1 MTEDTIRIMVSR
13 HSAFYSPLLST
24 IAAGFLRE
32 EGFESTYEV
41 LTPGSDAQELIRNGK
56 IDIVQSAVSSSW
68 ARMEKNERALA
79 EGALAAGALAAGAL
93 APHFA
98 QINQRDGFF
107 LAGRSPDQ
115 SFDWKKLEGASLLA
129 DHGAQ
134 PLAMLK
140 YAAHLNGADWNR
152 IKVIDAGG
160 VEEIDA
166 AFRNGLG
173 DYVHQ
178 QGPAPQQLERE
189 SIGHVVASVGE
200 AMPPVAFS
208 SLMASREFLKT
219 GAAKAFIRAY
229 ARARRWVNQ
238 ATAEEVADIEAEFFP
253 QTDRDALIRTIDR
266 YQRLGC
272 WDGDLTITRERYEQ
286 ALNVFLHS
294 GKISRRYP
302 YEDVVVRPPE
312 EL

>member
-1 MTEDTIRIMVSR
+1 MTTNTIRIMASR

-41 LTPGSDAQELIRNGK
+41 LSPGSDAQELIRDGK

-68 ARMEKNERALA
+68 ARLEKNEGNLA
-79 EGALAAGALAAGAL
+79 V
-93 APHFA
+93 HFA

-107 LAGRSPDQ
+107 LTGRRPEP
-115 SFDWKKLEGASLLA
+115 SFNWKMLEGASLLA

-140 YAAHLNGADWNR
+140 YAAHQNGVDWNK
-152 IKVIDAGG
+152 IKVIDAGS
-160 VEEIDA
+160 VEEIDG
-166 AFRNGLG
+166 AFRSGLG
-173 DYVHQ
+173 DFVHQ

-189 SIGHVVASVGE
+189 GIGHIVASVGE
-200 AMPPVAFS
+200 AMPAVAFS

-219 GAAKAFIRAY
+219 GASIAFIRGY
-229 ARARRWVNQ
+229 SRAREWVNQ
-238 ATAEEVADIEAEFFP
+238 APPDEIAGAEIEFFS
-253 QTDRDALIRTIDR
+253 QIDR
-266 YQRLGC
+266 EVLATTIARYQALRC
-272 WDGDLTITRERYEQ
+272 WDGEITITHELYEQ

-294 GKISRRYP
+294 GIISRRHP
-302 YEDVVVRPPE
+302 YESVVAPSFMANH
-312 EL
+312 L

>member
-41 LTPGSDAQELIRNGK
+41 LTPGADAQELIRNGK

-68 ARMEKNERALA
+68 ARMEKNEAN
-79 EGALAAGALAAGAL
+79 LAA
-93 APHFA
+93 HFA

-107 LAGRSPDQ
+107 LTGRNPDQ

-140 YAAHLNGADWNR
+140 YAIHLNGADWGK

-166 AFRNGLG
+166 AFRNGLC
-173 DYVHQ
+173 DFVHQ
-178 QGPAPQQLERE
+178 QGPAPQQLESE
-189 SIGHVVASVGE
+189 SIGYIVASVGE

-208 SLMASREFLKT
+208 SLMASREFLET
-219 GAAKAFIRAY
+219 EAARAFIRAY
-229 ARARRWVNQ
+229 ARARRRLNQ
-238 ATAEEVADIEAEFFP
+238 AAAEEVADREAEFFP
-253 QTDRDALIRTIDR
+253 RTDRNALTRTIAR
-266 YQRLGC
+266 YQALGC
-272 WDGDLTITRERYEQ
+272 WDGDLAITRERYEQ

-294 GKISRRYP
+294 GKISTRYP
-302 YEDVVVRPPE
+302 YEDVVVHPTE

>member
-1 MTEDTIRIMVSR
+1 MTKDTIRIMVSR

-24 IAAGFLRE
+24 IAAGFLGE

-41 LTPGSDAQELIRNGK
+41 LTPGSDAQELTRNGE

-68 ARMEKNERALA
+68 ARMEKNE
-79 EGALAAGALAAGAL
+79 GALAA
-93 APHFA
+93 HFA

-107 LAGRSPDQ
+107 LTGRSPDQ
-115 SFDWKKLEGASLLA
+115 AFDWKKLEGASLLA

-140 YAAHLNGADWNR
+140 YAVHLNGADWSKIN
-152 IKVIDAGG
+152 VIDSGG

-178 QGPAPQQLERE
+178 QGPAPQQIERE
-189 SIGHVVASVGE
+189 SIGHIVASVGE

-219 GAAKAFIRAY
+219 DAAKVFIRAY
-229 ARARRWVNQ
+229 ARARWWVNQ
-238 ATAEEVADIEAEFFP
+238 TPAEEVADREAEFFP
-253 QTDRDALIRTIDR
+253 RTDRDALIKTVAR
-266 YQRLGC
+266 YQDLGC
-272 WDGDLTITRERYEQ
+272 WDGDLMITRERYEQ

-302 YEDVVVRPPE
+302 YEEVVVHPPVQ
-312 EL
+312 L

>member
-24 IAAGFLRE
+24 IAAGFLSN
-32 EGFESTYEV
+32 EGFESTYEI
-41 LTPGSDAQELIRNGK
+41 LTPGNDAQELIRNGK

-68 ARMEKNERALA
+68 ARMEKNE
-79 EGALAAGALAAGAL
+79 GALAA
-93 APHFA
+93 HFA

-107 LAGRSPDQ
+107 LTGRSPDQ

-140 YAAHLNGADWNR
+140 YAGRLNGADWSK
-152 IKVIDAGG
+152 IEVIDAGG

-189 SIGHVVASVGE
+189 NIGYIVASVGE
-200 AMPPVAFS
+200 AAPPVAFS

-219 GAAKAFIRAY
+219 GAARAFIRAY
-229 ARARRWVNQ
+229 AQARQWVNQ
-238 ATAEEVADIEAEFFP
+238 APAEEVADREIDFFP
-253 QTDRDALIRTIDR
+253 QTDREALTRTIAR
-266 YQRLGC
+266 YQALGC
-272 WDGDLTITRERYEQ
+272 WDGDLAITRERYEQ
-286 ALNVFLHS
+286 ALNVFIHS
-294 GKISRRYP
+294 GKISRRYS
-302 YEDVVVRPPE
+302 YEDIVVQPPE
-312 EL
+312 GQ

>member
-1 MTEDTIRIMVSR
+1 MTKDTIRIMVSR

-32 EGFESTYEV
+32 EGLESTYEV
-41 LTPGSDAQELIRNGK
+41 LTPGSDAQELIRSSE

-68 ARMEKNERALA
+68 ARMEKNEV
-79 EGALAAGALAAGAL
+79 ALAA
-93 APHFA
+93 HFA

-107 LAGRSPDQ
+107 LTGRSPDQ
-115 SFDWKKLEGASLLA
+115 AFNWKKLEGALLLA

-134 PLAMLK
+134 PLGMLK
-140 YAAHLNGADWNR
+140 YAVHLNGADWSK
-152 IKVIDAGG
+152 IKVIDSGG

-178 QGPAPQQLERE
+178 QGPAPQQIERE
-189 SIGHVVASVGE
+189 SIGYIVASVGE

-219 GAAKAFIRAY
+219 DAAKEFIRAY

-238 ATAEEVADIEAEFFP
+238 APAKDVADREIEFFP
-253 QTDRDALIRTIDR
+253 QVDHDALVKTIAR
-266 YQRLGC
+266 YQELGC
-272 WDGDLTITRERYEQ
+272 WDGDLMITRERYEQ

-294 GKISRRYP
+294 GKISRRYS
-302 YEDVVVRPPE
+302 YEDVVVLPPE

>member
-1 MTEDTIRIMVSR
+1 MIKDTIRIMVSR
-13 HSAFYSPLLST
+13 HSAFYSPLLSAM
-24 IAAGFLRE
+24 AAGFLRE
-32 EGFESTYEV
+32 EGLESTYEV
-41 LTPGSDAQELIRNGK
+41 LTPGGDAQELIRNGR

-68 ARMEKNERALA
+68 ARMEKNE
-79 EGALAAGALAAGAL
+79 GALAA
-93 APHFA
+93 HFA

-107 LAGRSPDQ
+107 LAGRNPDQ

-140 YAAHLNGADWNR
+140 YAVHLNGADWGK

-166 AFRNGLG
+166 AFRDGLG

-189 SIGHVVASVGE
+189 GAGHVVASVGE
-200 AMPPVAFS
+200 ATPPVAFS

-219 GAAKAFIRAY
+219 DAAKAFIIAY
-229 ARARRWVNQ
+229 ARARRWVSQ
-238 ATAEEVADIEAEFFP
+238 APAEEVADREIEFFP
-253 QTDRDALIRTIDR
+253 QTDRDALTRSIAS
-266 YQRLGC
+266 YQTLGC
-272 WDGDLTITRERYEQ
+272 WDGDLAITRERYEQ

-294 GKISRRYP
+294 GKISRRYS
-302 YEDVVVRPPE
+302 YEDVVVHPPE
-312 EL
+312 ES

>member
-1 MTEDTIRIMVSR
+1 MTKDTIRIMVSR

-68 ARMEKNERALA
+68 ARMEKS
-79 EGALAAGALAAGAL
+79 EGALAA
-93 APHFA
+93 HFA

-107 LAGRSPDQ
+107 LTGRSHDQ

-134 PLAMLK
+134 PLAVLK
-140 YAAHLNGADWNR
+140 YAAHLNGADWSK

-178 QGPAPQQLERE
+178 QGPAAQQLERE
-189 SIGHVVASVGE
+189 SVGHVVASVGE

-219 GAAKAFIRAY
+219 ADAKAFIRAY

-238 ATAEEVADIEAEFFP
+238 APAEEVADREAEFFP
-253 QTDRDALIRTIDR
+253 QADHDALTRTIAR
-266 YQRLGC
+266 YQSLGC
-272 WDGDLTITRERYEQ
+272 WDGDLEITHERYEQ

-302 YEDVVVRPPE
+302 YEDVVVHPPE

>member
-1 MTEDTIRIMVSR
+1 MTKDTIRIMVSR
-13 HSAFYSPLLST
+13 HSAFYSPLVST

-32 EGFESTYEV
+32 EGFESSYEV
-41 LTPGSDAQELIRNGK
+41 LTPGRDAQELIRNGE

-68 ARMEKNERALA
+68 ARMEKNE
-79 EGALAAGALAAGAL
+79 GALAA
-93 APHFA
+93 HFA

-107 LAGRSPDQ
+107 LTGRSPDRA
-115 SFDWKKLEGASLLA
+115 FNWKRLEGASLLA

-140 YAAHLNGADWNR
+140 YAVHLNGADWGK
-152 IKVIDAGG
+152 IKVIDSGG

-166 AFRNGLG
+166 AFRSGLG

-178 QGPAPQQLERE
+178 QGPAPQQIERE
-189 SIGHVVASVGE
+189 GIGYIVASVGE

-219 GAAKAFIRAY
+219 DGAKAFIRAY
-229 ARARRWVNQ
+229 ARARQWVNQ
-238 ATAEEVADIEAEFFP
+238 APAKDVADREAEFFP
-253 QTDRDALIRTIDR
+253 QVDRDALIKTIAR
-266 YQRLGC
+266 YQELGC
-272 WDGDLTITRERYEQ
+272 WDGDLMITRERYEQ

-294 GKISRRYP
+294 GKISRRYS
-302 YEDVVVRPPE
+302 YEDVVVHPPQ

>member
-1 MTEDTIRIMVSR
+1 MTEDTIRIMASR

-41 LTPGSDAQELIRNGK
+41 LAPGADAQELIRNGK
-56 IDIVQSAVSSSW
+56 IDIAQSAVSSSW
-68 ARMEKNERALA
+68 ARMEKNEAN
-79 EGALAAGALAAGAL
+79 LAA
-93 APHFA
+93 HFA

-107 LAGRSPDQ
+107 LTGRSPDQ
-115 SFDWKKLEGASLLA
+115 SFNWKKLEGASLLA

-140 YAAHLNGADWNR
+140 YAVHLNDADWGR

-178 QGPAPQQLERE
+178 QGPAPQQLESE
-189 SIGHVVASVGE
+189 GIGYVVASVGE

-208 SLMASREFLKT
+208 SLMASREFLET

-229 ARARRWVNQ
+229 ARARRRLNQ
-238 ATAEEVADIEAEFFP
+238 APAE
-253 QTDRDALIRTIDR
+253 
-266 YQRLGC
+266 
-272 WDGDLTITRERYEQ
+272 
-286 ALNVFLHS
+286 
-294 GKISRRYP
+294 
-302 YEDVVVRPPE
+302 
-312 EL
+312 

>member
-1 MTEDTIRIMVSR
+1 MTKGTIRIMVSR

-41 LTPGSDAQELIRNGK
+41 LTPDNDAQNLIRNGQ
-56 IDIVQSAVSSSW
+56 IDVVQSAVSSSW
-68 ARMEKNERALA
+68 ARLEKNE
-79 EGALAAGALAAGAL
+79 GNLAA
-93 APHFA
+93 HFA

-115 SFDWKKLEGASLLA
+115 FFNWKKMEGASLLA

-140 YAAHLNGADWNR
+140 YAAHLNGADWSK

-160 VEEIDA
+160 ADEIDA

-189 SIGHVVASVGE
+189 SIGHIVASVGE

-219 GAAKAFIRAY
+219 DAAKAFIRAY
-229 ARARRWVNQ
+229 ARARRWVNR
-238 ATAEEVADIEAEFFP
+238 APAEEAADKEIEFFP
-253 QTDRDALIRTIDR
+253 RTDREALAATIAR
-266 YQRLGC
+266 YQALGC
-272 WDGDLTITRERYEQ
+272 WDGDLAITRERYEQ

-294 GKISRRYP
+294 GKISRRYS
-302 YEDVVVRPPE
+302 YGDVVVHPPE

>member
-1 MTEDTIRIMVSR
+1 MTEDTIRIMASR
-13 HSAFYSPLLST
+13 HSAFYSPLLSA

-32 EGFESTYEV
+32 EGIESTYEV
-41 LTPGSDAQELIRNGK
+41 LAPGADAQELIRNGK
-56 IDIVQSAVSSSW
+56 IDIAQSAVSSSW
-68 ARMEKNERALA
+68 SRMEKNE
-79 EGALAAGALAAGAL
+79 GNLAA
-93 APHFA
+93 HFA

-107 LAGRSPDQ
+107 LTGRSPDQ
-115 SFDWKKLEGASLLA
+115 SFNWKKLEGASLLA

-140 YAAHLNGADWNR
+140 YAIHLNGADWSR

-178 QGPAPQQLERE
+178 QGPAPQQLEGE
-189 SIGHVVASVGE
+189 SIGYIVASVGD

-208 SLMASREFLKT
+208 SLMASTEFLKT
-219 GAAKAFIRAY
+219 DAAKAFIRAY

-238 ATAEEVADIEAEFFP
+238 APPEEVADREAEFFP
-253 QTDRDALIRTIDR
+253 QTDRDALTMTIAR
-266 YQRLGC
+266 YQALGC
-272 WDGDLTITRERYEQ
+272 WDGDLAITRERYEQ

-302 YEDVVVRPPE
+302 YKDVVVHPPE

>member
-1 MTEDTIRIMVSR
+1 MTKDTIRIMVSR

-32 EGFESTYEV
+32 EGFDSTYEV
-41 LTPGSDAQELIRNGK
+41 LTPGIDAQQLIRNGE
-56 IDIVQSAVSSSW
+56 IDIMQSAVSSSW
-68 ARMEKNERALA
+68 ARMEKNE
-79 EGALAAGALAAGAL
+79 GALAA
-93 APHFA
+93 HFA

-107 LAGRSPDQ
+107 LTGRSPDQ
-115 SFDWKKLEGASLLA
+115 AFNWKKLEGASLLA

-140 YAAHLNGADWNR
+140 YAVHLNGADWSK
-152 IKVIDAGG
+152 IKVIDSGG
-160 VEEIDA
+160 VEEIDT
-166 AFRNGLG
+166 AFRSGLG

-178 QGPAPQQLERE
+178 QGPAPQQIERE
-189 SIGHVVASVGE
+189 DIGYIVASVGE

-219 GAAKAFIRAY
+219 DAAKAFIRAY

-238 ATAEEVADIEAEFFP
+238 APAKDVADREIEFFP
-253 QTDRDALIRTIDR
+253 QVDRDALTKTIAR
-266 YQRLGC
+266 YQALGC

-302 YEDVVVRPPE
+302 YEDVVVHPPE

>member
-1 MTEDTIRIMVSR
+1 MTKDTIRIMVSR

-32 EGFESTYEV
+32 EGFESTYDV
-41 LTPGSDAQELIRNGK
+41 LAPGADAQVLIRNGK
-56 IDIVQSAVSSSW
+56 IDIAQSAVSSSW
-68 ARMEKNERALA
+68 ARMEKNEAN
-79 EGALAAGALAAGAL
+79 LAA
-93 APHFA
+93 HFA

-107 LAGRSPDQ
+107 LTGRSPDQ
-115 SFDWKKLEGASLLA
+115 SFNWKMLEGALLLA

-140 YAAHLNGADWNR
+140 YAVHLNGADWGR
-152 IKVIDAGG
+152 IKVCDAGG
-160 VEEIDA
+160 VDDIDA
-166 AFRNGLG
+166 AFRNGLH

-178 QGPAPQQLERE
+178 QGPAPQQLESE
-189 SIGHVVASVGE
+189 GIGYIVASVGE

-208 SLMASREFLKT
+208 SLMASREFLET
-219 GAAKAFIRAY
+219 DAAKAFIRAY
-229 ARARRWVNQ
+229 VRARRWVNH
-238 ATAEEVADIEAEFFP
+238 APAEEVAEREAEFFP
-253 QTDRDALIRTIDR
+253 RTDRNALTRTIAR
-266 YQRLGC
+266 YQALGC
-272 WDGDLTITRERYEQ
+272 WDGDLAITRERYEQ

>member
-24 IAAGFLRE
+24 IAAGFLSN

-41 LTPGSDAQELIRNGK
+41 LTPGADAQELIRNGK

-68 ARMEKNERALA
+68 ARMEKNE
-79 EGALAAGALAAGAL
+79 GALAA
-93 APHFA
+93 HFA

-107 LAGRSPDQ
+107 LTGRSPDQ
-115 SFDWKKLEGASLLA
+115 YFDWKKLEGASLLA

-140 YAAHLNGADWNR
+140 YAGRLNGADWSK
-152 IKVIDAGG
+152 IEVIDAGS

-189 SIGHVVASVGE
+189 NIGYIVASVGE

-229 ARARRWVNQ
+229 AQARQWVNQ
-238 ATAEEVADIEAEFFP
+238 APAEEVADREIDFFP
-253 QTDRDALIRTIDR
+253 QTDREALTRTIAR
-266 YQRLGC
+266 YQALGC
-272 WDGDLTITRERYEQ
+272 WDGGLAITRERYEQ

-294 GKISRRYP
+294 GKISRRYS
-302 YEDVVVRPPE
+302 YEDIVVHPPE
-312 EL
+312 G

>member
-1 MTEDTIRIMVSR
+1 MTKDTIRIMASR

-24 IAAGFLRE
+24 IAAGFLKE

-41 LTPGSDAQELIRNGK
+41 LAPSSDAQDLIRNGK

-68 ARMEKNERALA
+68 ARMEKNEGNLA
-79 EGALAAGALAAGAL
+79 V
-93 APHFA
+93 HFA

-107 LAGRSPDQ
+107 LAGRSPDH
-115 SFDWKKLEGASLLA
+115 SFNWKKLEGASLLA

-140 YAAHLNGADWNR
+140 YAAHLNGADWSK

-160 VEEIDA
+160 VDEVDA
-166 AFRNGLG
+166 AFRNRLG

-189 SIGHVVASVGE
+189 CVGYVVASVGE

-219 GAAKAFIRAY
+219 DAAKAFIRAY
-229 ARARRWVNQ
+229 ARARQWVNQ
-238 ATAEEVADIEAEFFP
+238 APAEEVADREAGGFP
-253 QTDRDALIRTIDR
+253 KTDRDALAATIAS
-266 YQRLGC
+266 YQAMEC
-272 WDGDLTITRERYEQ
+272 WDGDLAITRERYEQ
-286 ALNVFLHS
+286 ALNVFQHS

-302 YEDVVVRPPE
+302 YEDVVVHPPE

>member
-1 MTEDTIRIMVSR
+1 MNKDTIGIMASR

-24 IAAGFLRE
+24 IAAGFLRM

-41 LTPGSDAQELIRNGK
+41 LAPGSDAQELIRSGK
-56 IDIVQSAVSSSW
+56 IDVVQSAVSSSW
-68 ARMEKNERALA
+68 ARMEKNEDNLA
-79 EGALAAGALAAGAL
+79 V
-93 APHFA
+93 HFA

-107 LAGRSPDQ
+107 LTGRSPDQ

-129 DHGAQ
+129 DHGLQ

-140 YAAHLNGADWNR
+140 YAAHLNGADWTKIR
-152 IKVIDAGG
+152 VIDAGS
-160 VEEIDA
+160 VEEIEA

-189 SIGHVVASVGE
+189 GIGHIVASVGE

-208 SLMASREFLKT
+208 SLMASQDFLKT
-219 GAAKAFIRAY
+219 DAAKAFIRAY
-229 ARARRWVNQ
+229 ARARQWVNQ
-238 ATAEEVADIEAEFFP
+238 APAEEVAAGEIEFFP
-253 QTDRDALIRTIDR
+253 QTDREALAATIAR
-266 YQRLGC
+266 YQTLGC
-272 WDGDLTITRERYEQ
+272 WEGDLAITRERYEQ

-294 GKISRRYP
+294 GKISLRWP
-302 YEDVVVRPPE
+302 YEDVVVQPPDPNIMIPA
-312 EL
+312 

>member
-1 MTEDTIRIMVSR
+1 MTKDTIRIMVSR

-41 LTPGSDAQELIRNGK
+41 LTPGSDAQELIRNGE

-68 ARMEKNERALA
+68 ARMEKNE
-79 EGALAAGALAAGAL
+79 GALAA
-93 APHFA
+93 HFA

-107 LAGRSPDQ
+107 LTGRSHDQ

-134 PLAMLK
+134 PLAMLM
-140 YAAHLNGADWNR
+140 YAANLNGADWSK

-166 AFRNGLG
+166 VFRNGLG

-189 SIGHVVASVGE
+189 SIGYVVASVGE

-219 GAAKAFIRAY
+219 AAAKAFIRAY
-229 ARARRWVNQ
+229 ARARQWVNQ
-238 ATAEEVADIEAEFFP
+238 APAEEVADREAEFFP
-253 QTDRDALIRTIDR
+253 QADRDALTKAIAR
-266 YQRLGC
+266 YQELGC

-302 YEDVVVRPPE
+302 YDDVVVHPPE

>member
-1 MTEDTIRIMVSR
+1 MAMTEDTMRIMVSR

-41 LTPGSDAQELIRNGK
+41 LAPGSDAQELIRNGK

-68 ARMEKNERALA
+68 ARMEKNE
-79 EGALAAGALAAGAL
+79 GNLAA
-93 APHFA
+93 HFA

-115 SFDWKKLEGASLLA
+115 SFNWKKLEGASLLA

-140 YAAHLNGADWNR
+140 YAVHLNGADWSR

-189 SIGHVVASVGE
+189 NIGYIVASVGE

-219 GAAKAFIRAY
+219 DAAKAFLRAY
-229 ARARRWVNQ
+229 ARARQWVNQ
-238 ATAEEVADIEAEFFP
+238 APAKEVADREIEFFP
-253 QTDRDALIRTIDR
+253 QIDRDALTMTIAR
-266 YQRLGC
+266 YQALGC
-272 WDGDLTITRERYEQ
+272 WDGDLAITRDRYEQ

-294 GKISRRYP
+294 GIISRRHS
-302 YEDVVVRPPE
+302 YEDVVVQPP
-312 EL
+312 

>member
-1 MTEDTIRIMVSR
+1 MTEDTIRIMASR

-41 LTPGSDAQELIRNGK
+41 LAPGSDVQELIRNVK
-56 IDIVQSAVSSSW
+56 INIAQSAVSSSW
-68 ARMEKNERALA
+68 ARLEKNEGDLA
-79 EGALAAGALAAGAL
+79 V
-93 APHFA
+93 HFA

-107 LAGRSPDQ
+107 LSGRSPDQ
-115 SFDWKKLEGASLLA
+115 SFDWKRLEGASLLA

-140 YAAHLNGADWNR
+140 YAVHLNGADWSK
-152 IKVIDAGG
+152 IKVIDAGD

-166 AFRNGLG
+166 AFRNGMG

-189 SIGHVVASVGE
+189 GIGHIVASAGE
-200 AMPPVAFS
+200 ATPPVAFS

-219 GAAKAFIRAY
+219 DAAKAFIRAY
-229 ARARRWVNQ
+229 ARARQWVNQ
-238 ATAEEVADIEAEFFP
+238 APAEEVADREAEFFP
-253 QTDRDALIRTIDR
+253 QTDREALTRTIAR
-266 YQRLGC
+266 YQAMGC
-272 WDGDLTITRERYEQ
+272 WDGGLAITRERYEQ

-294 GKISRRYP
+294 GKLSRRHP

>member
-1 MTEDTIRIMVSR
+1 MMKATIRIMVSR

-24 IAAGFLRE
+24 IAAGFLKE

-41 LTPGSDAQELIRNGK
+41 LAPGSDAQELIRTGK

-68 ARMEKNERALA
+68 ARLEKNE
-79 EGALAAGALAAGAL
+79 GNLAA
-93 APHFA
+93 HFA

-107 LAGRSPDQ
+107 LAGRNPDQ
-115 SFDWKKLEGASLLA
+115 SFNWKKLEGASLLA

-134 PLAMLK
+134 PLAMLM
-140 YAAHLNGADWNR
+140 YAVHLNGADWSK
-152 IKVIDAGG
+152 IKVIDACG

-189 SIGHVVASVGE
+189 NIGYVVASVGE

-219 GAAKAFIRAY
+219 DAAKAFIRAY

-238 ATAEEVADIEAEFFP
+238 APAEEVAGGVAEFFP
-253 QTDRDALIRTIDR
+253 QTDRDALTKTIAR
-266 YQRLGC
+266 YQGLGC
-272 WDGDLTITRERYEQ
+272 WDGDLAITRERYEQ

-294 GKISRRYP
+294 GKFSRRYP
-302 YEDVVVRPPE
+302 YEDVVVHPPE

>member
-1 MTEDTIRIMVSR
+1 MMTEDTIRIMASR

-24 IAAGFLRE
+24 IAAGFLLE

-41 LTPGSDAQELIRNGK
+41 LAPGSDVQELIRNGK
-56 IDIVQSAVSSSW
+56 IDIAQSAVSSSW
-68 ARMEKNERALA
+68 ARLEKNEGDLA
-79 EGALAAGALAAGAL
+79 V
-93 APHFA
+93 HFA

-115 SFDWKKLEGASLLA
+115 SFNWKKLEGASLLA

-140 YAAHLNGADWNR
+140 YAVHLNGADWGK

-160 VEEIDA
+160 VDEIDA

-178 QGPAPQQLERE
+178 QGPAPQQLERK
-189 SIGHVVASVGE
+189 GVGYVVASVGE

-219 GAAKAFIRAY
+219 GAAKVFIRAY
-229 ARARRWVNQ
+229 DRARQWVNQ
-238 ATAEEVADIEAEFFP
+238 APAEEVADREAEFFP
-253 QTDRDALIRTIDR
+253 QTDRGALTKAIAR
-266 YQRLGC
+266 YQSLGC
-272 WDGDLTITRERYEQ
+272 WDGDLAITRERYEQ

-294 GKISRRYP
+294 GKISRRHP
-302 YEDVVVRPPE
+302 YEDVVVQPPE
-312 EL
+312 GL